1 VAASVFLSYASDDRQ
16 AARALGDALTRF
28 GIEVWLDESEL
39 GGGDAWDQKIRRQI
53 RECDYF
59 MPVVSARTEARH
71 EGYFRREWRLAVER
85 TLDMADD
92 HLFLLPVVID
102 GTDTMRARVPEKFL
116 AVQWLRLP
124 DGQPTPALEV
134 LCRRILSGGVLEPQG
149 GKKPS
154 SPPMAD
160 SSPPAADRSPP
171 EAVPSP
177 VRALVIPPFPR
188 EEPGQ
193 RVRFWAH
200 VLGWVFRTGWIYL
213 QRLPRWIRWILY
225 IWAAFFVISHGC
237 TPSHH
242 RSGEPSAADL
252 RKLKAITDQYQGTA
266 DPADIAKLGAKI
278 AREFSDEASDGPAN
292 NPILAIPFAAPAG
305 DSAAARLADTTF
317 AQTYGRLAMSHHGHV
332 DLNQDSGPS
341 KDAKAALERARASQ
355 ASYVVYGA
363 VATQGAAPVLTVT
376 VAAADGT
383 IVWTRSYPVAA
394 ADPSKIAA
402 EVDSNVPVP
411 DSD

>member
-1 VAASVFLSYASDDRQ
+1 MAASIFLSYASDDRQ
-16 AARALGDALTRF
+16 AARALGDALTSF
-28 GIEVWLDESEL
+28 GLEVWLDESEL

-102 GTDTMRARVPEKFL
+102 GTDETRARVPEKFL

-124 DGQPTPALEV
+124 NGQPTPALEA
-134 LCRRILSGGVLEPQG
+134 LCRRILSGGVLEPQAAR
-149 GKKPS
+149 KS
-154 SPPMAD
+154 SA
-160 SSPPAADRSPP
+160 PAVAT
-171 EAVPSP
+171 PSP
-177 VRALVIPPFPR
+177 VRALAVPSFPR
-188 EEPGQ
+188 QEPGQ
-193 RVRFWAH
+193 RIHFWAQ
-200 VLGWVFRTGWIYL
+200 VLGWVFRAGWLYL

-225 IWAAFFVISHGC
+225 IWAAFYLLQHGC

-242 RSGEPSAADL
+242 RSAEPPSAADL
-252 RKLKAITDQYQGTA
+252 RKLKAITDQYRGTA
-266 DPADIAKLGAKI
+266 DPAEIARLGAKI
-278 AREFSDEASDGPAN
+278 GREFSDEESDRPAH

-305 DSAAARLADTTF
+305 DGAAAKLADAAF
-317 AQTYGRLAMSHHGHV
+317 AQTYGRLAMSHHGHI

-341 KDAKAALERARASQ
+341 RDAKAALERARASH
-355 ASYVVYGA
+355 ASYVVFGA
-363 VATQGAAPVLTVT
+363 VATQGAASVLTVT

-383 IVWTRSYPVAA
+383 VVWTRSYPVAA

-411 DSD
+411 DDD

>member
-1 VAASVFLSYASDDRQ
+1 VASVFLSYASDDRQ
-16 AARALGDALTRF
+16 AARVLGDALTSF
-28 GIEVWLDESEL
+28 GLEVWLDESAL

-102 GTDTMRARVPEKFL
+102 GTDETRARVPEKFL

-124 DGQPTPALEV
+124 EGQPTPALEA
-134 LCRRILSGGVLEPQG
+134 LCRRILSGGAPEAQG
-149 GKKPS
+149 PRKPS
-154 SPPMAD
+154 APPVLA
-160 SSPPAADRSPP
+160 PAA
-171 EAVPSP
+171 E
-177 VRALVIPPFPR
+177 RALAIPPFPH

-200 VLGWVFRTGWIYL
+200 IIGWLFRAGWLYI
-213 QRLPRWIRWILY
+213 QRLPRWIRWIIY
-225 IWAAFFVISHGC
+225 IWAAVFLISHGC
-237 TPSHH
+237 TPSN
-242 RSGEPSAADL
+242 RKSSEPSAAEL
-252 RKLKAITDQYQGTA
+252 SKLKSITDQYQGSL
-266 DPADIAKLGAKI
+266 DPAEIAKLGAKI
-278 AREFSDEASDGPAN
+278 AREFSDEASDGPTP
-292 NPILAIPFAAPAG
+292 NPVLAIPFGAPAG
-305 DSAAARLADTTF
+305 DSAAAKLADTAF
-317 AQTYGRLAMSHHGHV
+317 VQTYGRLAMSHHGHV
-332 DLNQDSGPS
+332 ELNQDSGPS
-341 KDAKAALERARASQ
+341 SDAKAALDRARASH

-363 VATQGAAPVLTVT
+363 VATRGAAPVLTVT

-383 IVWTRSYPVAA
+383 VVWTRSYPVAA
-394 ADPSKIAA
+394 ADPAKIAA
-402 EVDSNVPVP
+402 EVDANIPVP

>member
-16 AARALGDALTRF
+16 AARSIGDALTGF
-28 GIEVWLDESEL
+28 GLDVWLDESEL

-59 MPVVSARTEARH
+59 MPIVSARTEARH

-102 GTDTMRARVPEKFL
+102 GTDETRARVPEKFL

-124 DGQPTPALEV
+124 GGQPTAALEA
-134 LCRRILSGGVLEPQG
+134 LCRRIVSGGAQEPQAA
-149 GKKPS
+149 KQPPARPVVTPS
-154 SPPMAD
+154 SAQTRAI
-160 SSPPAADRSPP
+160 PA
-171 EAVPSP
+171 
-177 VRALVIPPFPR
+177 FPR

-200 VLGWVFRTGWIYL
+200 VLGWVFHATWQYV

-225 IWAAFFVISHGC
+225 VWGAFLLISHC
-237 TPSHH
+237 STSHH
-242 RSGEPSAADL
+242 RSAEPSAAQL
-252 RKLKAITDQYQGTA
+252 QRLKAITDQYQGTT
-266 DPADIAKLGAKI
+266 DPGDVEKLGALI
-278 AREFSDEASDGPAN
+278 TREFSDELSDRHAH

-305 DSAAARLADTTF
+305 DSAAAKLADTAF
-317 AQTYGRLAMSHHGHV
+317 AQTYGRLAMSRHGQV
-332 DLNQDSGPS
+332 DLNKDSGPS
-341 KDAKAALERARASQ
+341 SDTKAAVQRARASH

-363 VATQGAAPVLTVT
+363 VATQSSGPVLTVT
-376 VAAADGT
+376 VAAAEDGAV
-383 IVWTRSYPVAA
+383 VWTQSYPSAT

-402 EVDSNVPVP
+402 EVDSKVPLP

>member
-16 AARALGDALTRF
+16 GARVLGDALTSF
-28 GIEVWLDESEL
+28 GLEVWLDESAL

-102 GTDTMRARVPEKFL
+102 GTDETRARVPEKFL

-124 DGQPTPALEV
+124 DGQPTPALEA
-134 LCRRILSGGVLEPQG
+134 LCRRILSGGVPEPQIG
-149 GKKPS
+149 RKPAG
-154 SPPMAD
+154 PPG
-160 SSPPAADRSPP
+160 AA
-171 EAVPSP
+171 PSP
-177 VRALVIPPFPR
+177 ARAVAIPQFPR

-200 VLGWVFRTGWIYL
+200 VLGWVFHAGWLYF

-225 IWAAFFVISHGC
+225 AWGVGFLVSHGC

-242 RSGEPSAADL
+242 KSAEPSAAEL
-252 RKLKAITDQYQGTA
+252 SKLKAITDQYQGNV
-266 DPADIAKLGAKI
+266 DSADIAKLGAKI
-278 AREFSDEASDGPAN
+278 AHEFADEASDGPAP
-292 NPILAIPFAAPAG
+292 NPVLAIPFAAPAG
-305 DSAAARLADTTF
+305 DSAAAKLADTAF
-317 AQTYGRLAMSHHGHV
+317 AQTYGRLAMSHHGHI
-332 DLNQDSGPS
+332 DINQDSGPS
-341 KDAKAALERARASQ
+341 RDAKAALDRARANH

-363 VATQGAAPVLTVT
+363 VATQGAAPVLTIT

-383 IVWTRSYPVAA
+383 VVWTRSYPAA
-394 ADPSKIAA
+394 TADPSKIAA